1 MTELDEKNVKNGLLH
16 YHYADAA
23 FRDVMNTCNQY
34 KGLKPIRDKY
44 TFNDGTKLNLVN
56 LTGTIPVRYKGST
69 YNIPITVW
77 LMDTHPK
84 NAPICYVK
92 PTPDMSIKVSQFVDH
107 NGKIYLPYLHDWIG
121 SQSDLVG
128 LIQVMV
134 VTFGEQ
140 PPVFARRSQEYPMYK
155 PPTYPPMPSAGG
167 PGYPQATGG
176 PGYPPYPTQ
185 SGAASSMPYM
195 PPYPPSGG
203 VGAPYPTPGA
213 GAGPNW
219 DGGSGN
225 MPMSGMGQS
234 GGGQGAGTTGTGTIR
249 EEHLRESLISAIED
263 KLMRRMKEQME
274 QSQAELETLRHTQTK
289 LQQGKAQLDATLN
302 KLTKE
307 KSDLDKYI
315 AVLKDKEDELDKAIE
330 RLNNQENIDVDD
342 AVITTAPLY
351 KQLLNAFAEEAA
363 IEDAI
368 YNMGEALNSQGI
380 DIDTF
385 LKQVRT
391 LSRKQFMLRALMQK
405 CRQKAGL
412 APV

>member
-1 MTELDEKNVKNGLLH
+1 MSEIDEKNVKNGLLN
-16 YHYADAA
+16 YHYADSA
-23 FRDVMNTCNQY
+23 FRDVMSTCNQY

-44 TFNDGTKLNLVN
+44 TFNDGTKMNLVN

-128 LIQVMV
+128 LIQVMI

-140 PPVFARRSQEYPMYK
+140 PPVFAKRSQDPYPMYK
-155 PPTYPPMPSAGG
+155 PPSYPPMPSAGG
-167 PGYPQATGG
+167 PGYPPT
-176 PGYPPYPTQ
+176 PYPPYPTQ
-185 SGAASSMPYM
+185 PGGPSSMPYM
-195 PPYPPSGG
+195 PPYPPAGG
-203 VGAPYPTPGA
+203 PSGAPYPTPG
-213 GAGPNW
+213 GAGNW
-219 DGGSGN
+219 DGGS
-225 MPMSGMGQS
+225 MPMSGV
-234 GGGQGAGTTGTGTIR
+234 GGGSTTGTGTIR
-249 EEHLRESLISAIED
+249 EEHIRDSLISAIED

-289 LQQGKAQLDATLN
+289 LQQGKQQLDATLS
-302 KLTKE
+302 KLAKE

-315 AVLKDKEDELDKAIE
+315 VVLKDKEDELDKAIE

-351 KQLLNAFAEEAA
+351 KQLLNSFAEEAA

-368 YNMGEALNSQGI
+368 YNMGEALNNQVI